1 MLASKEF
8 QMRVAATVAGLFT
21 LVALVAVT
29 SAQTARPPESDAVHA
44 LVTELRALR
53 GDLADQAQRG
63 LRFQML
69 LARLQLQEQRIGHL
83 DRQRA
88 DVAKSLLEIGGIAA
102 MFGSQ
107 YEQFERD
114 CAAATDTE
122 RKACESQMAMMKAT
136 AGSHQA
142 REQQLRTQEQ
152 ELLQA
157 IATEQG
163 RWADFSA
170 RLDELERT
178 LTRPR

>member
-1 MLASKEF
+1 MFARFAIALALITCALYAASA
-8 QMRVAATVAGLFT
+8 QTPRPADTADAAVA
-21 LVALVAVT
+21 ALVAELRLVRQDLAE
-29 SAQTARPPESDAVHA
+29 SAQRN
-44 LVTELRALR
+44 
-53 GDLADQAQRG
+53 
-63 LRFQML
+63 LRFQLL

-88 DVAKSLLEIGGIAA
+88 EVARTVMDAA
-102 MFGSQ
+102 TMTTMFTTQ
-107 YEQFERD
+107 FEQFRRGCENASGD
-114 CAAATDTE
+114 E
-122 RKACESQMAMMKAT
+122 RKACEGQLETMKAT

-178 LTRPR
+178 LSRPQ